1 MKKIKKENNLI
12 LPTTLHLKSLLIK
25 EKHKLEYVNLFK
37 VTLFWLILFIA
48 LTTLIS
54 SYFFPILKIS
64 GDSMKPTLNQ
74 NDITLCIKKNKYK
87 SKDII
92 AFYYNN
98 QILIKR
104 VIATSFDW
112 VNIDEEGNV
121 YINNVLLKE
130 PYIKLKQKGE
140 SDIAYPYQVPEN
152 SYFVLGDN
160 RENSIDSRYSVIGSV
175 KNENVIGKVIF
186 NILPINKLKYIK

>member
-130 PYIKLKQKGE
+130 PYIKLKQKVE
-140 SDIAYPYQVPEN
+140 SDIEYPYQVPEN